1 VSSRARLLIV
11 DDDPSIRS
19 AVADYLS
26 EHGYVVET
34 ASGAHEMDG
43 WLARGAFDLVI
54 LDVMMPFEDGL
65 SICRR
70 LVKTGPPIL
79 ILSAMGTTADR
90 VLGLELGAADY
101 LPKPFEPRELLA
113 RVRAVLRRDSDGA
126 PGRPMVVCGWRFDR
140 ESRSATDPRGRAVR
154 LTAQEWQLLMIFLDR
169 PRRLFDRAQ
178 IMDLLHGENAGPF
191 DRAIDLAVSRL
202 RRKLPGVGERIETL
216 RGEGY
221 RFNPAP
227 DG

>member
-1 VSSRARLLIV
+1 LVV

-26 EHGYVVET
+26 EHAYAVET
-34 ASGAHEMDG
+34 AGGAREMDA

-70 LVKTGPPIL
+70 LVETGPPIL

-113 RVRAVLRRDSDGA
+113 RVRAVLRRDSDGG
-126 PGRPMVVCGWRFDR
+126 PRRSMVVCGWRFDR
-140 ESRSATDPRGRAVR
+140 ESRSATDPHGRAVR
-154 LTAQEWQLLMIFLDR
+154 LTAQEWALLTIFLDR
-169 PRRLFDRAQ
+169 PRRLFDRGQ

-221 RFNPAP
+221 RFNPAT